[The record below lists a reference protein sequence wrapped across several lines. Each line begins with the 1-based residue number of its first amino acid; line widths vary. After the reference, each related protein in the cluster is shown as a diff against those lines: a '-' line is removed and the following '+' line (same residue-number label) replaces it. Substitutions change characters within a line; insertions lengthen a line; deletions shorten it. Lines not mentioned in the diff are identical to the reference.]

1 MVQALMFILIKAIP
15 ALDELL
21 QLVPQLVLQGEVWRV
36 LGFVFLP
43 PTDSVIWIIFAVMFL
58 FFIGNIL
65 EEAWGSFRLNVYYF
79 SSVVLLILA
88 AFVTGHGTAMEA
100 TLLYQSLF
108 LAACVLAPEVEIMLF
123 FFFPVKLKF
132 LGWFTGAML
141 VFTLFVAPQAW
152 AAVLA
157 VTLPFACF
165 VGPSWTA
172 MMKKRTLAQGRRH
185 PFAAP
190 QAANDEPF
198 HTCIT
203 CGQTEQK
210 DKHAEFRI
218 AADGQEYCDKCLPR
232 S

>member
-79 SSVVLLILA
+79 SSVVLLNLA

-123 FFFPVKLKF
+123 FFF
-132 LGWFTGAML
+132 
-141 VFTLFVAPQAW
+141 
-152 AAVLA
+152 LA
-157 VTLPFACF
+157 
-165 VGPSWTA
+165 
-172 MMKKRTLAQGRRH
+172 
-185 PFAAP
+185 
-190 QAANDEPF
+190 
-198 HTCIT
+198 
-203 CGQTEQK
+203 
-210 DKHAEFRI
+210 
-218 AADGQEYCDKCLPR
+218 
-232 S
+232 